1 MNNELLEKLDIVIND
16 FNDSKEVKEFL
27 KYKEK
32 VLNDKDLLNKI
43 SKLKELDNNSKEY
56 KELKEELFKNNDYK
70 EYKHLENE
78 LYFLS
83 LEIGNKLSSLSR

>member
-16 FNDSKEVKEFL
+16 FNDSKEIKEFL
-27 KYKEK
+27 QYKEK